1 MDYAGYAC
9 TTILLLCL
17 HGKSPKWLLLSFV
30 VASPSFFFF
39 LFFFLLFAVCLRI
52 FYSVF
57 VFVSHNAIVARLS
70 NVVVCCFYCNTVIVT
85 AAAAVVV
92 ANVVVN
98 VVVVVF
104 QSVAFLGTWCG
115 YRCIL

>member
-1 MDYAGYAC
+1 MAVI
-9 TTILLLCL
+9 ILRCCF
-17 HGKSPKWLLLSFV
+17 SFL
-30 VASPSFFFF
+30 FFL

-85 AAAAVVV
+85 AATVV
-92 ANVVVN
+92 

>member
-1 MDYAGYAC
+1 M
-9 TTILLLCL
+9 
-17 HGKSPKWLLLSFV
+17 
-30 VASPSFFFF
+30 
-39 LFFFLLFAVCLRI
+39 FAVCLRI

-85 AAAAVVV
+85 AAAAAAVVV

-98 VVVVVF
+98 VVVVVVVF
-104 QSVAFLGTWCG
+104 QSVAFLGKWCG
-115 YRCIL
+115 YRCILYKFPAMNKV

>member
-1 MDYAGYAC
+1 M
-9 TTILLLCL
+9 
-17 HGKSPKWLLLSFV
+17 
-30 VASPSFFFF
+30 
-39 LFFFLLFAVCLRI
+39 FAVCLRI

-85 AAAAVVV
+85 AATAAAVVV

-98 VVVVVF
+98 VVVVVVVVVVVF